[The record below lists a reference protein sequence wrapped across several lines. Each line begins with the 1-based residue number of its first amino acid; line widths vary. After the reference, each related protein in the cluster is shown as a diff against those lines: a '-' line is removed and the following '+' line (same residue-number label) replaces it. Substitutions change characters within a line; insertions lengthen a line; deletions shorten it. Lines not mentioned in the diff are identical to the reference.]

1 MTPVQI
7 PYRDWP
13 RSAVRVAT
21 MLVLLL
27 FALVPIAWLVLTSFK
42 TRLQIFESPP
52 LIFFTPSFDSWE
64 KLFLPGPLR
73 QALFNSIA
81 VSTVTTFLT
90 LLIGGLAA
98 FGFSRF
104 RFRGSASLLFAI
116 LAARLLPPINS
127 VVVLY
132 LVFTRFQLID
142 TLTGLVILY
151 CALLV
156 PIAVWLLRNAFDAVP
171 VELEEAAMIDGCSRL
186 QALWHVT
193 LPLAA
198 PGVAVT
204 GLLMF
209 IFSWNEFLFAYLFTS
224 TDSVT
229 IPVILAKAVGEYGV
243 EWSDL
248 TAQAALLLAPVLVIT
263 LLAQRRLLSGL
274 SGGALK

>member
-1 MTPVQI
+1 M

-13 RSAVRVAT
+13 RSVVRVAT
-21 MLVLLL
+21 MSVLLI
-27 FALVPIAWLVLTSFK
+27 FALVPIGWLVLTSFK

-52 LIFFTPSFDSWE
+52 LIFFTPSLDSWE
-64 KLFLPGPLR
+64 RLFLPGPLR

-104 RFRGSASLLFAI
+104 RFRGSGSLLFAI

-142 TLTGLVILY
+142 TLTGLIILY

-171 VELEEAAMIDGCSRL
+171 VELEEAAMIDGCSRM

>member
-1 MTPVQI
+1 M
-7 PYRDWP
+7 
-13 RSAVRVAT
+13 S
-21 MLVLLL
+21 VLLI
-27 FALVPIAWLVLTSFK
+27 FALVPIGWLVLTSFK

-52 LIFFTPSFDSWE
+52 LIFFTPSLDSWE
-64 KLFLPGPLR
+64 RLFLPGPLR

-104 RFRGSASLLFAI
+104 RFRGSGSLLFAI

-142 TLTGLVILY
+142 TLTGLIILY

-171 VELEEAAMIDGCSRL
+171 VELEEAAMIDGCSRM